1 MHWVQK
7 NSLLR
12 GGVLPVLLVTF
23 GAVADVHAFCAAA
36 GRLKVAVKLV
46 PAAGQD
52 LAGVKVVLDY
62 PENAVEI
69 PGIQNLPEVKARVA
83 DVPPTFLSAPNDTDT
98 ELIMGIAG
106 TTVLPKGTIFTA
118 EFDRCK
124 GTSVKATDFH
134 CRIPEASTPQGELV
148 DGATCTVEITSD
160 GAVAAS
166 DENQKAKSK
175 GGQTE

>member
-1 MHWVQK
+1 MHWVRK
-7 NSLLR
+7 NFWMT
-12 GGVLPVLLVTF
+12 GGVFLMSLATF
-23 GAVADVHAFCAAA
+23 GAVSDADAFCASA

-83 DVPPTFLSAPNDTDT
+83 DVPPAFLSAPNDTDT

-106 TTVLPKGTIFTA
+106 TTALPKGTIFTA

-166 DENQKAKSK
+166 DENQKAQSK

>member
-1 MHWVQK
+1 M
-7 NSLLR
+7 LAAC
-12 GGVLPVLLVTF
+12 LLVTF
-23 GAVADVHAFCAAA
+23 GAVCRRPTRSVRAA

-83 DVPPTFLSAPNDTDT
+83 DVPPAFLSAPNDTDT

-106 TTVLPKGTIFTA
+106 TTVLLKGTIFTA

-134 CRIPEASTPQGELV
+134 CRIPERRRRRANWSTARRVRSKSRRTARLRHP
-148 DGATCTVEITSD
+148 TKIR
-160 GAVAAS
+160 
-166 DENQKAKSK
+166 KRKSK